1 MNWCIL
7 CANQD
12 SGGSIHALA
21 WKGRHRTANDAE
33 HYFKV
38 QNTDNGQKIYARG
51 LAPEKGTAD
60 SGELYVSSN
69 FIEAFKALCNTL
81 ATAFQDVRFQGNNK
95 DHSADIVSA
104 LNNVV
109 SKLNDT
115 SLIATS

>member
-1 MNWCIL
+1 MCAYLCIDGMSVA
-7 CANQD
+7 ANSELKFD
-12 SGGSIHALA
+12 VMKSGTDLKVLA
-21 WKGRHRTANDAE
+21 K
-33 HYFKV
+33 
-38 QNTDNGQKIYARG
+38 G
-51 LAPEKGTAD
+51 LATTKGTAD
-60 SGELYVSSN
+60 SGELYVSGN
-69 FIEAFKALCNTL
+69 IIEAFKALCNTL